1 MEATFPRNSAHL
13 REPVRH
19 RGFGKRDAAA
29 LAIFLGGSLLASLL
43 GASSGGSDSWYAALN
58 KPPWTPPG
66 WLFGP
71 VWTLLYVAMAA
82 AAFLVWRTRGGFG
95 GARRELGLYA
105 VQLALNAAWSPL
117 FFGAHRPGLALFDIG
132 LLWLVLAALVPLFF
146 RVRRAA
152 GLLLVPY
159 LAWVT
164 FASAL
169 NLSIVLRN

>member
-1 MEATFPRNSAHL
+1 MENVIRRPRGLA
-13 REPVRH
+13 RP
-19 RGFGKRDAAA
+19 FGKRDAIA
-29 LAIFLGGSLLASLL
+29 LGVFLGGSVLASSL
-43 GASSGGSDSWYAALN
+43 GAFSSPGSWYATLE

-71 VWTLLYVAMAA
+71 VWTALYVAMAV
-82 AAFLVWRTRGGFG
+82 AAFLVWRERGSFG
-95 GARRELGLYA
+95 AARKELSLYA
-105 VQLALNAAWSPL
+105 VQLALNAAWTPL
-117 FFGAHRPGLALFDIG
+117 FFGARRPDLALVDIG
-132 LLWLVLAALVPLFF
+132 LLWLALAALLPLFL

-164 FASAL
+164 FAAAL